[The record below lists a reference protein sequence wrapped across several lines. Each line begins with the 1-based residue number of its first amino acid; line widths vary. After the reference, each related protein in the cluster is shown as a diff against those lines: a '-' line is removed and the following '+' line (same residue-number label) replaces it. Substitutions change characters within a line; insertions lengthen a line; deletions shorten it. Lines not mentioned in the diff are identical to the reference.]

1 MRGSSPFRAG
11 AAALS
16 LLGCLMLPSA
26 ASAWPVDVELD
37 VQVGADRFEKLTAVG
52 WAEVEDPAVV
62 QVEVLP
68 AGELLVTGKA
78 PGQTLVLLYAEGRF
92 AVWRVRVRAKGE
104 PPSRTVGA
112 REQLSAARQACPG
125 IKVTEPGTDTP
136 STLQVRVNDA
146 RCRKALAALFESG
159 GFRAGDLELVFDVP
173 MLQAQLADIQGALK
187 RAGLDVEVRY
197 SGAGLVLEGKVTP
210 AQHRKALW
218 LVFKNSIGRVPL
230 DDRTQELP

>member
-1 MRGSSPFRAG
+1 M
-11 AAALS
+11 S
-16 LLGCLMLPSA
+16 LLSCLVLPSA
-26 ASAWPVDVELD
+26 ATAWPVDVELE
-37 VQVGADRFEKLTAVG
+37 VPVAADRFEKLTAVG

-92 AVWRVRVRAKGE
+92 AVWRVRVRAKGDS
-104 PPSRTVGA
+104 PSRAVGG
-112 REQLSAARQACPG
+112 REQLAAAKQSCPG
-125 IKVTEPGTDTP
+125 MKVTKPGADTRP
-136 STLQVRVNDA
+136 TLQVQVSDE
-146 RCRKALAALFESG
+146 RCRKALAALFEAG
-159 GFRAGDLELVFDVP
+159 GFRAGDLELLFDMPV
-173 MLQAQLADIQGALK
+173 LQAQLADVQGALK
-187 RAGLDVEVRY
+187 SAGLDVEVRY

-218 LVFKNSIGRVPL
+218 VVFKNSIGRVPL